1 MKEEGRTG
9 DTSWLKVVR
18 YGAALYNIWQGDQG
32 KGKGETTVADSLEV
46 TPPFCCQI
54 LALRS
59 EDVV

>member
-32 KGKGETTVADSLEV
+32 KGKGETTVAERLIGSDTAFLLPNFSPEK
-46 TPPFCCQI
+46 
-54 LALRS
+54 
-59 EDVV
+59 